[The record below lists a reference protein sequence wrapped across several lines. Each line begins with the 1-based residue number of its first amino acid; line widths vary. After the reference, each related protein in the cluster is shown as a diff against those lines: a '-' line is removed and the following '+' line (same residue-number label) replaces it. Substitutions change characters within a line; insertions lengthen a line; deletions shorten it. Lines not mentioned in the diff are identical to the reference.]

1 MQIRYVSSDDELETD
16 AVLGAVAARAA
27 SMGLR
32 LCGTVQPLDAG
43 KAVGT
48 CDIVLALLPDF
59 QRRSISHDL
68 PPDTSGC
75 RLNPEALEGVSAE
88 VQDRLAGAQ
97 ALIVNKF
104 GRQEAVGRAL
114 VPVISA
120 ACAQG
125 LPVLVGVAPPWREAF
140 LAFAGSEAQPLL
152 ADHDQ
157 VLAWLQQACLAN
169 A

>member
-1 MQIRYVSSDDELETD
+1 MQIRYVSSEVELETD
-16 AVLGAVAARAA
+16 AVLSAVAARAG
-27 SMGLR
+27 SLGLR
-32 LCGTVQPLDAG
+32 LCGAVQPLDAG
-43 KAVGT
+43 RAVGT

-59 QRRSISHDL
+59 QSRSISYDL
-68 PPDTSGC
+68 PPDTPGC

-140 LAFAGSEAQPLL
+140 LNFAGGEVQPLPV
-152 ADHDQ
+152 DEEQ